1 MIIRLS
7 ETDSTNAQLR
17 RMLADTPDLPHG
29 TAIAADFQ
37 TAGRGQRGASWESR
51 RGENLMFS
59 ILLRPVQ
66 IAAARSF
73 TLSQLVALATVE
85 ALDGYVPDLHIKWP
99 NDIYYRDRKLA
110 GTLIENDIRGAEL
123 STSIAGIGINVNQ
136 TDFSAALPNPV
147 SLAQIVNAP
156 LDRDS
161 LLENLIS
168 RIADATARHTPSDD
182 DTVAARYRS
191 RLYRNEGFHPY
202 YDVRAQETILAAMV
216 RVEPNGTL
224 VLRTTAGDERA
235 YTLKEL
241 KYLP

>member
-29 TAIAADFQ
+29 TAVAADFQ

-59 ILLRPVQ
+59 ILLRPTQ

-85 ALDGYVPDLHIKWP
+85 ALDGYVLDLRIKWP

-110 GTLIENDIRGAEL
+110 GTLIENDIHGAEL
-123 STSIAGIGINVNQ
+123 SASIAGIGINVNQ

-161 LLENLIS
+161 LLENLVS

-216 RVEPNGTL
+216 RVEPTGTL